1 MELRILDLVDQ
12 WGKTIINSDHI
23 TQKTLIILYEL
34 PPLLSFMKKK
44 KEWQNE
50 CFDIQIVKFY
60 QRQILV
66 LDDCSSKTIVIL
78 CHTSKRHLRKIHI
91 MYFLVLKEN
100 FVTILNLV
108 GNVSSSCFKKVK
120 IVKFKGQLPMV
131 TSTV

>member
-44 KEWQNE
+44 KKDWQNE
-50 CFDIQIVKFY
+50 CFDSQIVKFY
-60 QRQILV
+60 QTQTLG

-78 CHTSKRHLRKIHI
+78 CHTSKRHLRKTYI
-91 MYFLVLKEN
+91 MYFLILKEN

-108 GNVSSSCFKKVK
+108 GNVSS
-120 IVKFKGQLPMV
+120 
-131 TSTV
+131 